1 MSINHKSINI
11 GMLILSVACLYA
23 AYVMEYFFQMLP
35 CPLCVYQRF
44 PFLIWIVAA
53 IIGYAGSFTPKKT
66 YIVTSIFAAV
76 LASYHA
82 GVEMGI
88 FEMSS
93 FCKPLVLINDNITI
107 SDFRQMLYNS
117 TQMPLCNKPAFL
129 FLGLSLASWNL
140 IFNLFVITIITFA
153 KPGKRN

>member
-1 MSINHKSINI
+1 
-11 GMLILSVACLYA
+11 
-23 AYVMEYFFQMLP
+23 MEYFFKMLP

-44 PFLIWIVAA
+44 PFLIWIIAA
-53 IIGYAGSFTPKKT
+53 IIGYAGGFVPKKL
-66 YIVTSIFAAV
+66 YIIIAICASL
-76 LASYHA
+76 LAGYHT

-117 TQMPLCNKPAFL
+117 TQTPLCNKPAFL

-140 IFNLFVITIITFA
+140 IFNLFVITIITLI
-153 KPGKRN
+153 KPQN